1 MPLKINKFNCMKIN
15 RDKIKSVFKPEG
27 FKILV
32 LSLFT
37 NVALAAP
44 SSNLTIVE
52 NMVERTNDSISRD
65 VERVQALAEATI
77 SNLGNNFIS
86 RGVVDVMIFAL
97 VTLTNAKAQ
106 ATIRAARAL
115 GVTVECE
122 YVRYYIGYRWV
133 WIDPLY
139 VISD

>member
-1 MPLKINKFNCMKIN
+1 MKKFTNIL
-15 RDKIKSVFKPEG
+15 VL
-27 FKILV
+27 ILV

-65 VERVQALAEATI
+65 VERVQALADATI

-86 RGVVDVMIFAL
+86 RGIVDAMIFAL
-97 VTLTNAKAQ
+97 VTITNAKAQ
-106 ATIRAARAL
+106 TTIRAARAL

-122 YVRYYIGYRWV
+122 YVKYYVGYKWV